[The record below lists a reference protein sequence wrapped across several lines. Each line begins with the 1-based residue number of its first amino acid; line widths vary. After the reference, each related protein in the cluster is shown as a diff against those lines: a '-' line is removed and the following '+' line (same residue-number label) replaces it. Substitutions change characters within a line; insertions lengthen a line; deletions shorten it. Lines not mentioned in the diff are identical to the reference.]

1 MMGIIAVLAVEC
13 VGIYLLGRT
22 FGRQRDDYFRAQMR
36 RLDSDS
42 DPANMMI
49 RDLKRRLRK

>member
-13 VGIYLLGRT
+13 VGIYLLERT

-36 RLDSDS
+36 RLNSDS